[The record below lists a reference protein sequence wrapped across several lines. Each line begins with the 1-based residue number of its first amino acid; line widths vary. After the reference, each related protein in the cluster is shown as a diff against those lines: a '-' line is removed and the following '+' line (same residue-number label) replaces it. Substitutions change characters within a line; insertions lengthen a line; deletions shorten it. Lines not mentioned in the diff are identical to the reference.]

1 MLRTPP
7 RRAMHPRKSLRGGR
21 RGLAEIVGTLM
32 LVLIVVAA
40 AVTFS
45 FYVASTEQAELA
57 ERNALHLKNLEN
69 VTIQSIDFVPGQNVT
84 LILSSSDIYNTSL
97 TDISVNG
104 NPAQSYCV
112 EPGNATTQC
121 NLPASYVLFPVAG
134 GSDYLTLVPFSVTA
148 VTLADSGFYLQP
160 FSLGT
165 ASISI
170 DFGTTRG
177 NEFVYSLLPPVG
189 RIGTEFSDGYPILD
203 GSASFQPHGGSF
215 PNATIEAWNWN
226 LTPTNA
232 AGTASNEGSGYTGE
246 QVELPN
252 QFVAGANFTFM
263 LTVTN
268 TLGLSS
274 TTSQNFTAP
283 G

>member
-1 MLRTPP
+1 M
-7 RRAMHPRKSLRGGR
+7 RGGSFRRRDR

-45 FYVASTEQAELA
+45 FYIASTEQAELA

-69 VTIQSIDFVPGQNVT
+69 VTIQSIDVIPGQNVT

-112 EPGNATTQC
+112 EPGNATVQC
-121 NLPASYVLFPVAG
+121 DTPATYPFFPVAG

-148 VTLADSGFYLQP
+148 VTLSDSEFYLQP

-165 ASISI
+165 TSISV

-189 RIGTEFSDGYPILD
+189 RIGTQYSDGYPILD
-203 GSASFQPHGGSF
+203 GTASFQPHGGSF
-215 PNATIEAWNWN
+215 PNATIDSWNWT
-226 LTPTNA
+226 LTPTNPPA
-232 AGTASNEGSGYTGE
+232 TTSSEGTSYTGQ

-252 QFVAGANFTFM
+252 QFQAGATFTFT

-274 TTSQNFTAP
+274 TTTQFFTAP

>member
-1 MLRTPP
+1 MRE
-7 RRAMHPRKSLRGGR
+7 RRLFRQER

-45 FYVASTEQAELA
+45 FYIASTEQTELA

-69 VTIQSIDFVPGQNVT
+69 VTIQSIDVLPGHNVS
-84 LILSSSDIYNTSL
+84 LVLSSSDIYNTSI
-97 TDISVNG
+97 TDIAVNG

-112 EPGNATTQC
+112 EPGNATIHC
-121 NLPASYVLFPVAG
+121 NTPSTYPLFPVAG
-134 GSDYLTLVPFSVTA
+134 GSGYLTLVPFSVTA
-148 VTLADSGFYLQP
+148 VTLADAGFYLQP
-160 FSLGT
+160 FTLGT
-165 ASISI
+165 ASLTI

-189 RIGTEFSDGYPILD
+189 RIGTEYSDGYPILD

-215 PNATIEAWNWN
+215 PNATINSWNWT
-226 LTPTNA
+226 LTPTNTA
-232 AGTASNEGSGYTGE
+232 ATLSAEGASYTGQ

-252 QFVAGANFTFM
+252 QFLAGATFTFT
-263 LTVTN
+263 LNVTN

-274 TTSQNFTAP
+274 TTTQFFTAP